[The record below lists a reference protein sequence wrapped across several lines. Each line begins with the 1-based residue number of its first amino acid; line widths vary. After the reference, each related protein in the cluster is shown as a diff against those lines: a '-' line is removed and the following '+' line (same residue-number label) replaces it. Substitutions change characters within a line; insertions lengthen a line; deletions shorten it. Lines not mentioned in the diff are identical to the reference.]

1 MSDVILLFAGSV
13 YYPHGGQKDFKG
25 TFESI
30 EAAKEKV
37 EMRNQTNNSLWEW
50 AQIIINNQPVLEFY
64 FEDYETGLPT
74 WSDIDLSEY
83 EVLIDW

>member
-1 MSDVILLFAGSV
+1 
-13 YYPHGGQKDFKG
+13 
-25 TFESI
+25 
-30 EAAKEKV
+30 
-37 EMRNQTNNSLWEW
+37 MRNQTNNSLWEW